1 MKFLTLLTALLVSTT
16 VWSQEFI
23 ADASSSTLKWNAKK
37 VTGEHYGKV
46 KLNEGK
52 LVIRDNQIAGGNFV
66 IDMESITCDD
76 LESPEW
82 NKKLIDHLK
91 SDDFFSVGTYR
102 VALLGNVRSDKF
114 NGDKAKVTT
123 DLTIKGITKP
133 ITFEVIKKGNV
144 YTSTITVDRTQYNI
158 RYGSGKFF
166 EGLGDK
172 MIYDEFTIEV
182 KLVVK

>member
-1 MKFLTLLTALLVSTT
+1 MKYLTLLTALLVSTT

-37 VTGEHYGKV
+37 VSGEHFGQV
-46 KLNEGK
+46 KLKEGK

-66 IDMESITCDD
+66 IDMESITCED
-76 LESPEW
+76 LQSPDW

-91 SDDFFSVGTYR
+91 SDDFFSVATYR
-102 VALLGNVRSDKF
+102 VALLSNVRSERF
-114 NGDKAKVTT
+114 VNGKAKVTA

-133 ITFEVIKKGNV
+133 ITFEVIQKGIV
-144 YTSTITVDRTQYNI
+144 YTSTITVDRTLYNI

-166 EGLGDK
+166 QGLGDK
-172 MIYDEFTIEV
+172 MIYDEFTLDV